1 MTADNR
7 ITILET
13 VKFYKPSKGG
23 METVVETIVDSVC
36 ALSDNHRFLVYSN
49 THTPSLLS
57 GEYKDGR
64 NLIIKESTPFLF
76 KSQPISL
83 FYLSLIKLI
92 NESDII
98 HHHYPFPTM
107 EIALLRNRNLIK
119 NKKLIITWHANI
131 QQSRWKA
138 ISRFYDPIANKL
150 LKMASC
156 IVVSSPQLID
166 NSFLLKTYIDKVK
179 VIPLSYD
186 SKFVNINQQPR
197 TIDPDAVKRILFV
210 GKLREYK
217 GVKYLIEA
225 VKGLDKIE
233 LIIVGSGEQEAE
245 LKKQVEDNNMKSQVQ
260 FVKNADDT
268 QLRDLYQICDLFVL
282 PSINEAEAFGV
293 VQLEAMANGLPVINT
308 KLNSGASFVSLDKVT
323 GFTVPPCDSILLK
336 NSILEILNDPI
347 LYNFFSTNCLERIKL
362 FDSTRFA
369 NEYLKL
375 YE

>member
-1 MTADNR
+1 MTKDNQT
-7 ITILET
+7 TILET

-49 THTPSLLS
+49 THTSSLLS

-76 KSQPISL
+76 KSQPLSI
-83 FYLSLIKLI
+83 FYLSLKKLI
-92 NESDII
+92 HESDII

>member
-1 MTADNR
+1 MTKDNQT
-7 ITILET
+7 TILET

-36 ALSDNHRFLVYSN
+36 SLSENYRFLVYSN
-49 THTPSLLS
+49 THTQSFVGTAFEES
-57 GEYKDGR
+57 R
-64 NLIIKESTPFLF
+64 NMIIKESTPFLF
-76 KSQPISL
+76 KNQPLSL
-83 FYLSLIKLI
+83 FYLSLMKLI
-92 NESDII
+92 NESNII

-131 QQSRWKA
+131 QQSRWKS
-138 ISRFYDPIANKL
+138 ISGLYDPIANRL

-166 NSFLLKTYIDKVK
+166 NSFLLKRYIDKVK

-323 GFTVPPCDSILLK
+323 GFTVPPCNSILLK